1 MSQQKIKPLQ
11 IVLIV
16 SMCLLS
22 VAFFLFK
29 DQIIPKANSQETID
43 LYKTFVP
50 TKAVVV
56 DFERVTGKR
65 PYNNLVVQYWGAD
78 KELYNGKIKQALEYS
93 GTQIGDSVVI
103 YYNPNDPSTHINEAG
118 LKEITQ

>member
-1 MSQQKIKPLQ
+1 MSQQKTKPFQ

-16 SMCLLS
+16 SMLILS

-43 LYKTFVP
+43 LYKSFVP

-56 DFERVTGKR
+56 DFEKVNAKR
-65 PYNNLVVQYWGAD
+65 PYNNLILHYWDAD
-78 KELYNGKIKQALEYS
+78 KGLHNGKIKQALEYS

-103 YYNPNDPSTHINEAG
+103 YYNPNDPTTHIDEAG